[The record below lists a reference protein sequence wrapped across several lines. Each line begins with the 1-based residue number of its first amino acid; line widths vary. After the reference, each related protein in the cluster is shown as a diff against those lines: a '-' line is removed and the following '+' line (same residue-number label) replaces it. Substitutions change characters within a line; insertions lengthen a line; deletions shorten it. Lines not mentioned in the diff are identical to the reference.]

1 MNVQYKTNNI
11 YILVTLAK
19 MTAYH
24 TKWKIK
30 WMAITI
36 TSNKLLPEIVFHN
49 IANELSELQVVLKL
63 RVVTIPLNGNSNF
76 NDHSKRLF

>member
-24 TKWKIK
+24 TKRKIK

-36 TSNKLLPEIVFHN
+36 TSNKLLPLPMPASTTNDEDDN
-49 IANELSELQVVLKL
+49 DDDDNNDLPLYAADVL
-63 RVVTIPLNGNSNF
+63 
-76 NDHSKRLF
+76 H